1 MRFAQAPF
9 SGLSAPPAAS
19 ALLKGAHRG
28 QGRPGRLHRPLV
40 RASADVGML
49 LAALAE
55 EGVKPGSVDA
65 PIGVIIGAAVV
76 VTAVLTFAIPAALKP
91 GACSTWKWWRAAE
104 RAPSWRLTSSAAAGT
119 DAAEQIFERDAK
131 SGRRR

>member
-1 MRFAQAPF
+1 M
-9 SGLSAPPAAS
+9 
-19 ALLKGAHRG
+19 LKGTPRG

-40 RASADVGML
+40 RASADMGML
-49 LAALAE
+49 VAALAE

-91 GACSTWKWWRAAE
+91 GAWPPELNKVDVCPTSAHWCTLVKLVADQQCRCRNRCCRAD
-104 RAPSWRLTSSAAAGT
+104 L
-119 DAAEQIFERDAK
+119 
-131 SGRRR
+131 